1 MLRNA
6 DFFVKPR
13 HDLRTKSA
21 TGGLITLIAGSV
33 AGLLFLAQMYT
44 QIMGT
49 TQHSLYLSESRP
61 IPMLGTF
68 DPFTTRLYDIKGK
81 MTMKLHITFP
91 HMECNNMEI
100 RLNG

>member
-6 DFFVKPR
+6 DVFVKPR

-33 AGLLFLAQMYT
+33 AGLLFLAQLYT
-44 QIMGT
+44 QLMGT
-49 TQHSLYLSESRP
+49 TQHSLYLSESKP

-68 DPFTTRLYDIKGK
+68 DPFTTRLFDIKGK
-81 MTMKLHITFP
+81 MTIWM
-91 HMECNNMEI
+91 
-100 RLNG
+100 